1 VRSVASIEFR
11 LSIEFIHRPKYR
23 ITVKVGT
30 EGGGGCVQGG
40 GGVHISNVRTGFS
53 TGFPQERQWMSLV
66 IFNALSVL
74 AFFLSLAA
82 FWLAVQSATH
92 VQELRDRP
100 ESSQV
105 SRIKSLET
113 SLAETNDALA
123 AVANRVK
130 MMRVRSAAN
139 HTADR
144 DDSPDPYKDPDRWR
158 QSINKQIALGR
169 LNNG

>member
-1 VRSVASIEFR
+1 
-11 LSIEFIHRPKYR
+11 
-23 ITVKVGT
+23 
-30 EGGGGCVQGG
+30 
-40 GGVHISNVRTGFS
+40 
-53 TGFPQERQWMSLV
+53 
-66 IFNALSVL
+66 
-74 AFFLSLAA
+74 
-82 FWLAVQSATH
+82 